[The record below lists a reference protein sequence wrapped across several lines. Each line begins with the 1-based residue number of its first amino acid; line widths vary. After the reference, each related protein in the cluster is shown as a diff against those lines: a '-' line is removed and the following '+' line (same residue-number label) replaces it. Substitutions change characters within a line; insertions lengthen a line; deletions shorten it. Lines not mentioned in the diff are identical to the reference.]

1 MTDAAPDRPELVLEQ
16 RDSVAWITIDRPAVR
31 NAMTRAMGTRLGE
44 LLEEARDSDGVSV
57 VVITGVGTSFSAGL
71 DRKEIAKGLEG
82 KSEFPV
88 ELMVHYP
95 KPTIAAINGLAYGGG
110 ATMAMACDFRVASA
124 AATLTFG
131 LGKVGLVPEW
141 GSSYLLWRQIG
152 YSRALDVML
161 TARTITADEA
171 LAMGLVNRVVPD
183 DRLTEAVTELAQ
195 QIASLPPGTATAIKE
210 VLLGGLDADFA
221 AARVTETRMLG
232 RRSRELAEMR
242 RRSGPGSPL

>member
-1 MTDAAPDRPELVLEQ
+1 MTDAAADRPELSTE
-16 RDSVAWITIDRPAVR
+16 RRETVAWITIDRPAAR
-31 NAMTRAMGTRLGE
+31 NAMTRAMGARLGE
-44 LLEEARDSDGVSV
+44 LLEEARDDDAISV
-57 VVITGVGTSFSAGL
+57 VVITGSGASFSAGL

-88 ELMVHYP
+88 ELLVNFP

-110 ATMAMACDFRVASA
+110 ATMAMACDLRVAA
-124 AATLTFG
+124 AGATITFG

-161 TARTITADEA
+161 TARTIAAPEA

-183 DRLTEAVTELAQ
+183 DELTSAVTELAI
-195 QIASLPPGTATAIKE
+195 QIASLPAGTATAIKE
-210 VLLGGLDADFA
+210 VLRGGLDADFA
-221 AARVTETRMLG
+221 AARVIETRMLG
-232 RRSRELAEMR
+232 RRSRALAEMR
-242 RRSGPGSPL
+242 RASENR

>member
-1 MTDAAPDRPELVLEQ
+1 MSDAEAGPPEVSLAVREG
-16 RDSVAWITIDRPAVR
+16 VAWITIDRPASR
-31 NAMTRAMGTRLGE
+31 NAMTRAMGGQIGA
-44 LLEEARDSDGVSV
+44 LLESARDDDTVAV
-57 VVITGVGTSFSAGL
+57 VALTGTGTAFSAGL
-71 DRKEIAKGLEG
+71 DRKEIAKGLDG

-88 ELMVHYP
+88 ELMVDYP

-110 ATMAMACDFRVASA
+110 ATMAMACDLRVAATS
-124 AATLTFG
+124 ATLTFG

-183 DRLTEAVTELAQ
+183 GELVAAVNELAQ
-195 QIASLPPGTATAIKE
+195 QIAGLPPGTAAAIKQ
-210 VLLGGLDADFA
+210 VLRTGLDADFP
-221 AARVTETRMLG
+221 AARKSETGTLA
-232 RRSRELAEMR
+232 RRSRELAALR
-242 RRSGPGSPL
+242 QKQA

>member
-1 MTDAAPDRPELVLEQ
+1 MTDTAADPPELSLER
-16 RDSVAWITIDRPAVR
+16 RDAVAWITIDRPAVR
-31 NAMTRAMGTRLGE
+31 NAMTRAMGARLGE
-44 LLEEARDSDGVSV
+44 LLTEARDDDTISV

-88 ELMVHYP
+88 DLLVNYP

-110 ATMAMACDFRVASA
+110 ATMAMSCDLRIAVAD
-124 AATLTFG
+124 ATITFG

-141 GSSYLLWRQIG
+141 GSSYLLWRQVG

-161 TARTITADEA
+161 TARTIAADEA

-183 DRLTEAVTELAQ
+183 DQLTDAVTELAH
-195 QIASLPPGTATAIKE
+195 QIASLPPGTAGAIKD
-210 VLLGGLDADFA
+210 VLRGGLDADFA
-221 AARVTETRMLG
+221 TARSTEMRTLA

-242 RRSGPGSPL
+242 RASPT

>member
-1 MTDAAPDRPELVLEQ
+1 MTDAAADRPELSTER
-16 RDSVAWITIDRPAVR
+16 RDTVAWITIDRPAAR

-44 LLEEARDSDGVSV
+44 LLEEARDDDAISV
-57 VVITGVGTSFSAGL
+57 VVITGSGTTFSAGL

-88 ELMVHYP
+88 ELLVNFP

-110 ATMAMACDFRVASA
+110 ATMAMACDLRVAASG
-124 AATLTFG
+124 ATITFG

-161 TARTITADEA
+161 TARTIAATEA
-171 LAMGLVNRVVPD
+171 LSMGLVNRVVPD
-183 DRLTEAVTELAQ
+183 DELTSAVTELAI
-195 QIASLPPGTATAIKE
+195 QIASLPIGTATAIKE
-210 VLLGGLDADFA
+210 VLRGGLDADFA
-221 AARVTETRMLG
+221 AARVIETRMLG
-232 RRSRELAEMR
+232 RRSRSLAEMR
-242 RRSGPGSPL
+242 RASENR

>member
-1 MTDAAPDRPELVLEQ
+1 MTDAAPERPELVLEQ
-16 RDSVAWITIDRPAVR
+16 RDGMAWITIDRPAVR
-31 NAMTRAMGTRLGE
+31 NAMTRAMGARLGE
-44 LLEEARDSDGVSV
+44 LLEEARDDDAVSV

-110 ATMAMACDFRVASA
+110 ATMAMACDLRVATA
-124 AATLTFG
+124 GATLTFG

-161 TARTITADEA
+161 TARTIGADEA
-171 LAMGLVNRVVPD
+171 LAMGLDNRVVPD
-183 DRLTEAVTELAQ
+183 DKLTIEVTELAH
-195 QIASLPPGTATAIKE
+195 QISSLPHGTAAAIKD
-210 VLLGGLDADFA
+210 VLRGGLDADFLV
-221 AARVTETRMLG
+221 ARANEARMLG

-242 RRSGPGSPL
+242 RATQP

>member
-1 MTDAAPDRPELVLEQ
+1 MTDAADDRPELFLER
-16 RDSVAWITIDRPAVR
+16 RDAIAWITIDRPAAR
-31 NAMTRAMGTRLGE
+31 NAMTRAMGARLGQ
-44 LLEEARDSDGVSV
+44 LLEQARDDDAVSV
-57 VVITGVGTSFSAGL
+57 VVIRGAGTTFSAGL

-88 ELMVHYP
+88 ELMVQFP

-110 ATMAMACDFRVASA
+110 ATMALSCDLRIAAAS
-124 AATLTFG
+124 ATLTFG

-161 TARTITADEA
+161 TARTIDADEA
-171 LAMGLVNRVVPD
+171 LSMGLVNRVVPD
-183 DRLTEAVTELAQ
+183 DQLTTAVTDVAQ
-195 QIASLPPGTATAIKE
+195 QIASLPRGTAAAIKD
-210 VLLGGLDADFA
+210 VLRGGLDADFA
-221 AARVTETRMLG
+221 TARATELRTLS

-242 RRSGPGSPL
+242 RASQGD

>member
-1 MTDAAPDRPELVLEQ
+1 MTDADTERPEVFLDS
-16 RDSVAWITIDRPAVR
+16 RDGVAWITIDRPAVR
-31 NAMTRAMGTRLGE
+31 NAMTRAMGARLGE
-44 LLEEARDSDGVSV
+44 LLEEARDDGAVSV

-71 DRKEIAKGLEG
+71 DRKEITKGLEG

-88 ELMVHYP
+88 ELLVQYP

-110 ATMAMACDFRVASA
+110 ATMAMSCDLRVATTG
-124 AATLTFG
+124 ATLTFG

-152 YSRALDVML
+152 YGRALDVML
-161 TARTITADEA
+161 TARTIDAAEA

-183 DRLTEAVTELAQ
+183 DELTAAVTELAQ
-195 QIASLPPGTATAIKE
+195 QIASLPPGTAAAIKD
-210 VLLGGLDADFA
+210 VLRGGLDADFVT
-221 AARVTETRMLG
+221 ARANETRTLG

-242 RRSGPGSPL
+242 RAKQG

>member
-1 MTDAAPDRPELVLEQ
+1 MTDTAADRPELSLEQ
-16 RDSVAWITIDRPAVR
+16 RDAVAWITIDRPAVR
-31 NAMTRAMGTRLGE
+31 NAMTRAMGARLGE
-44 LLEEARDSDGVSV
+44 LLTEARDDDTISV

-88 ELMVHYP
+88 DLLVNYP

-110 ATMAMACDFRVASA
+110 ATMAMSCDLRIAVAD
-124 AATLTFG
+124 ATITFG

-141 GSSYLLWRQIG
+141 GSSYLLWRQVG

-161 TARTITADEA
+161 TARTIAADEA
-171 LAMGLVNRVVPD
+171 LAMGLINRVVPEGQ
-183 DRLTEAVTELAQ
+183 LTVAVTEIAQ

-210 VLLGGLDADFA
+210 VLRGGLDADFA
-221 AARVTETRMLG
+221 AARVNETRMLG
-232 RRSRELAEMR
+232 RRSRALAEMR
-242 RRSGPGSPL
+242 RAREGR

>member
-1 MTDAAPDRPELVLEQ
+1 MAEADRPELFLKR
-16 RDSVAWITIDRPAVR
+16 RDAIAWITIDRPAVR
-31 NAMTRAMGTRLGE
+31 NAMTRAMGARLGQ
-44 LLEEARDSDGVSV
+44 LLEQARDDDAVSV
-57 VVITGVGTSFSAGL
+57 VVLTGVGTSFSAGL

-110 ATMAMACDFRVASA
+110 ATMALSCDLRIAAAS
-124 AATLTFG
+124 ATLTFG

-161 TARTITADEA
+161 TARTIDADEA
-171 LAMGLVNRVVPD
+171 LSMGLVNRVVPD
-183 DRLTEAVTELAQ
+183 DQLTTAVTDLAQ
-195 QIASLPPGTATAIKE
+195 QIASLPPGTAAAIKD
-210 VLLGGLDADFA
+210 VLRSGLDADFTT
-221 AARVTETRMLG
+221 ARATETRTLG
-232 RRSRELAEMR
+232 RRSRELAAR
-242 RRSGPGSPL
+242 RRANQGD

>member
-1 MTDAAPDRPELVLEQ
+1 MTDTAPERPELVLEK
-16 RDSVAWITIDRPAVR
+16 RDSMAWITIDRPAVR
-31 NAMTRAMGTRLGE
+31 NAMTRAMGSRLGE
-44 LLEEARDSDGVSV
+44 LLEEARDDGAVSV

-110 ATMAMACDFRVASA
+110 ATMAMACDLRVATA
-124 AATLTFG
+124 GATLTFG

-161 TARTITADEA
+161 TARTIGADEA

-183 DRLTEAVTELAQ
+183 DRLTNAVTELAE
-195 QIASLPPGTATAIKE
+195 QISSLPHGTAAAIKD
-210 VLLGGLDADFA
+210 VLRGGLDADFV
-221 AARVTETRMLG
+221 AARANEARMLG
-232 RRSRELAEMR
+232 RRSRELAAMR
-242 RRSGPGSPL
+242 RAKQP

>member
-1 MTDAAPDRPELVLEQ
+1 MTDATADRPELFLEQ
-16 RDSVAWITIDRPAVR
+16 RDGVAWITIDRPAVR
-31 NAMTRAMGTRLGE
+31 NAMTRAMGARLGQ
-44 LLEEARDSDGVSV
+44 LLEQARDDDAVSI

-88 ELMVHYP
+88 ELIVQYP

-110 ATMAMACDFRVASA
+110 ATMAMSCDLRIAAAS
-124 AATLTFG
+124 ATLTFG

-161 TARTITADEA
+161 TARTIDADEA
-171 LAMGLVNRVVPD
+171 LSMGLVNRVVPD
-183 DRLTEAVTELAQ
+183 DQLTAAVTEMAG
-195 QIASLPPGTATAIKE
+195 QIASLPPGTATAIKD
-210 VLLGGLDADFA
+210 VLRGGLDVDFA
-221 AARVTETRMLG
+221 TARTIETSTLG

-242 RRSGPGSPL
+242 RANPR